1 MTGNLDP
8 ETSPAPTRYTGAPP
22 EREKPKMIAET
33 LAASLLYV
41 LLIAFLNQP
50 RPAYGP
56 TQNQTDPETSI
67 NYFPDPSPAPTIRQ
81 LYLEAQR
88 RKLPRYKSMNKSELM
103 AALSA

>member
-1 MTGNLDP
+1 
-8 ETSPAPTRYTGAPP
+8 
-22 EREKPKMIAET
+22 MIAYSIVT
-33 LAASLLYV
+33 TACYV
-41 LLIAFLNQP
+41 LLIAFLFQP

-81 LYLEAQR
+81 LYTEAQR
-88 RKLPRYKSMNKSELM
+88 RKLPRYKSLSKAELM